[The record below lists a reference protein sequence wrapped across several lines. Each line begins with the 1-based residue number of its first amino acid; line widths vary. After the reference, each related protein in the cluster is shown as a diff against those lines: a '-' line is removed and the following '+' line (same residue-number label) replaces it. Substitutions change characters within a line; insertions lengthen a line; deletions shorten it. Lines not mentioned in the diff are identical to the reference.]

1 MEPGIIAL
9 ICAAAFGG
17 VVALAAFV
25 RQIIL
30 SRDKLLNDEAQRRA
44 ITQEASELEKMRE
57 QMQSSKRFDSH
68 YKVLGSN
75 KDAIIYLDNKIE
87 EILHKKISLIERYSQ
102 LTLKESVAIV
112 DGKGSKDRKVACDRL
127 KVEVDEEIKFCN
139 DELLMFQQRRTSL
152 WDTHKDL
159 QEYLLNQEQSRNANL
174 DAIYKQ
180 HSSLLE
186 KIYLRH
192 TDNAEHVA
200 TQSIQAG
207 TTSFKSIIMAPIHF
221 LLQYFN
227 ISSGISLSQAQVEQ
241 AARDDVDRMEKDV
254 NEDSPKDDD
263 IEQDK
268 IPEPQDD
275 EDSSD
280 QAKISFVGV

>member
-44 ITQEASELEKMRE
+44 IAQEASELEKMRE

-87 EILHKKISLIERYSQ
+87 EILHKKTSLIERYSQ

-139 DELLMFQQRRTSL
+139 DELVMFQQRRTSL

-159 QEYLLNQEQSRNANL
+159 QEYLLKQEQSRNANL

-200 TQSIQAG
+200 TQSINAG

-241 AARDDVDRMEKDV
+241 AARDDVDQMEKDV
-254 NEDSPKDDD
+254 NDDVPKDDD
-263 IEQDK
+263 IEKDET
-268 IPEPQDD
+268 PEPQEE
-275 EDSSD
+275 EDSSE